1 MVNSADACGSEK
13 KDILEICPNW
23 ALDEMKEKTRF
34 MKKGIIHLFFII
46 FCRQYFDRI

>member
-1 MVNSADACGSEK
+1 MVNSADACGAEK

-34 MKKGIIHLFFII
+34 MKKGTIYKI
-46 FCRQYFDRI
+46 